1 MKREIEEKGVVPDS
15 QASLRKRRGTMNNVY
30 ILDHLT
36 RDELKNKRTR
46 MYALFVDFRA
56 AFDKLDTEKMFEYMR
71 ERERREKSKRMAA
84 TED

>member
-1 MKREIEEKGVVPDS
+1 MKREIEEKRVVPDN
-15 QASLRKRRGTMNNVY
+15 QTEFRKRRGTMNNVY
-30 ILDHLT
+30 ILDHL
-36 RDELKNKRTR
+36 RRNELKNKRTR